1 MEQRALCE
9 YLGSLTRRYPSV
21 SSVWLLGSRA
31 SGSERPES
39 DWDLLVFAD
48 EGSFAAMQSDPDVRA
63 AGVDL
68 LVVSNGDRFEQP
80 WREGAEMAKSGY
92 LSTWEWTPRLGN
104 RSDVLQ
110 YAPSEARA
118 RRKALASRLAKR
130 R

>member
-68 LVVSNGDRFEQP
+68 LVVSSGDRFEQP
-80 WREGAEMAKSGY
+80 WREAAELAKFGY
-92 LSTWEWTPRLGN
+92 LSTWEWTPVSETEATYLSTRLQKH
-104 RSDVLQ
+104 VP
-110 YAPSEARA
+110 AARLW
-118 RRKALASRLAKR
+118 RRG
-130 R
+130 